1 MKCRH
6 CGSKLDFEFIDLVSS
21 PPSNSFLKLDQL
33 NKPEVYYPLKLFVC
47 EKCLLVQVDEYKS
60 SCDIFNNEYV
70 YFSSYSKTWV
80 EHAKNYVNM
89 IVNRLKLN
97 EYSQVMEIASNDG
110 YLLQFFNEK
119 NIPNIGIEPTA
130 NTANVAKK
138 IGIEVIQEFF
148 GSNIAKTLP
157 KADLI
162 LGNNVL
168 AHVPDVNDFVG
179 GLKITLK
186 TTGTITMEFPHIL
199 NLIKYNQFDTIY
211 HEHFSYFSLL
221 AVKRI
226 FESCKLKIYDVEE
239 LPTHGGS
246 LRIYAT
252 HLENKILSL
261 SSNIKRL
268 IKKEMDANLH
278 NLEGYKGFQ
287 KSADEV
293 KYNFLEF
300 LLKTKKDNKRVIAYG
315 AAAKGN
321 TLLNYCGIKKD
332 FISFVSD
339 ISPYKQGL
347 FLPGSHIPVC
357 RPDKIKSE
365 KPDFI
370 IIIPWNLK
378 DEIIKQNSYIRDWGG
393 KFVTAIPRI
402 EIF

>member
-6 CGSKLDFEFIDLVSS
+6 CGSKLDFEFVDLVGS

-60 SCDIFNNEYV
+60 SCDIFNNEYA

-80 EHAKNYVNM
+80 EHAKNYVDM

-97 EYSQVMEIASNDG
+97 EYSQVIEIASNDG

-138 IGIEVIQEFF
+138 RGIEVIQEFF

-157 KADLI
+157 KADII

-168 AHVPDVNDFVG
+168 AHVPDINDFVE
-179 GLKITLK
+179 GLKIALK
-186 TTGTITMEFPHIL
+186 TTGTITMEFPHVL

-226 FESCKLKIYDVEE
+226 FESRKLKIYDVEE

-261 SSNIKRL
+261 SSNIERL

-287 KSADEV
+287 KSADKV
-293 KYNFLEF
+293 KYNLLAF

-347 FLPGSHIPVC
+347 FLPGSHIPVSH
-357 RPDKIKSE
+357 PDKIKSE
-365 KPDFI
+365 NPDFI

-378 DEIIKQNSYIRDWGG
+378 DEIIKQHSYIRDWGG
-393 KFVTAIPRI
+393 KFVTAIPGI